1 MLDLDTRTAI
11 LKLHAAGH
19 GKRTIA
25 EALKVSRNAV
35 RRVLRSGQS
44 EVPRLERPEQLG
56 PHVDVIRELTA
67 RCKGN
72 LIRVWEELQ
81 AQGIETSYSS
91 LTDFC
96 RRHEL
101 RETAKKKPVGRYF
114 FGPGEEMQHDTSP
127 HRIALRRRTM
137 TVQCASL
144 VLCYS
149 RAIYAQV
156 YPRWNRFACRIFVDE
171 ALRYFGGAASRCML
185 DNSTVI
191 IASGSGPSA
200 RPADEMRAFA
210 ARFGFEF
217 VAHRVGDANRSAR
230 VERPFHHIENNFY
243 AGRDFDDIDDV
254 NAQLRG
260 WCDRLNHAYRRSL
273 KTSAV
278 ELLAV
283 ERPTLRPLPLHLPE
297 VYDLHRRRVDV
308 EGFIN
313 LHTNRY
319 SVEPRM
325 IGRPLDIRETK
336 DRVRIFDGHRLV
348 VDHERRPYGAG
359 ERITHPEHRRS
370 AARRRARKA
379 EPPSAEEALLRR
391 TDPVLGTL
399 CDRLRKRYGGQAR
412 RPIRQLH
419 RIFLDYPTEAVL
431 KAARQAATYDLFD
444 PGRIERIVLQVIAG
458 DFFLLPDAVTHGDLS
473 ERSTSPTDPTLA
485 TATDTDTDTIT
496 DPQTITDPHTV
507 KEEDPD
513 A

>member
-1 MLDLDTRTAI
+1 M
-11 LKLHAAGH
+11 
-19 GKRTIA
+19 
-25 EALKVSRNAV
+25 
-35 RRVLRSGQS
+35 
-44 EVPRLERPEQLG
+44 
-56 PHVDVIRELTA
+56 IRELTA

-81 AQGIETSYSS
+81 AQGVETSYSS

-96 RRHEL
+96 RRHEF
-101 RETAKKKPVGRYF
+101 RGAAKKEPVGNYF
-114 FGPGEEMQHDTSP
+114 FEPGEEMQHDTSP
-127 HRIALRRRTM
+127 HRIALRDRTV

-149 RAIYAQV
+149 RMIYSQV
-156 YPRWNRFACRIFVDE
+156 YPRWNRFTCRIFLDE
-171 ALRYFGGAASRCML
+171 GLRYFGGAAGRCML

-191 IASGSGPSA
+191 IVSGSGPSA
-200 RPADEMRAFA
+200 RPAEEMRAFA

-243 AGRDFDDIDDV
+243 VGRDFDDIDDV

-283 ERPTLRPLPLHLPE
+283 ERPALRPLPLHIPE
-297 VYDLHRRRVDV
+297 VYDLHRRQVDV

-319 SVEPRM
+319 SVESRL
-325 IGRPLDIRETK
+325 IGRALDIRETK
-336 DRVRIFDGHRLV
+336 ERVRVFDGHRLV
-348 VDHERRPYGAG
+348 VDHERRPYGAR
-359 ERITHPEHRRS
+359 ERVTHPEHRGS
-370 AARRRARKA
+370 EARRRRRKA
-379 EPPSAEEALLRR
+379 EPPSTEEALLRR
-391 TDPVLGTL
+391 TAPVLATL

-431 KAARQAATYDLFD
+431 KAAGQAATYDLFD

-458 DFFLLPDAVTHGDLS
+458 DFFRLPDALALADLP
-473 ERSTSPTDPTLA
+473 ERSASPTAPTLA
-485 TATDTDTDTIT
+485 ADKREDTDPRTDPRTIT
-496 DPQTITDPHTV
+496 EDDPN
-507 KEEDPD
+507 